1 MTNANDLAVVE
12 LTNTSDRA
20 LVVTLTLGGV
30 KRSVA
35 TLERGASI
43 VLVSPDGAYWSFE
56 PTGGASPAG
65 STEDAGGTAGQQRT
79 ADLAGSEPDDDEDD
93 GGRGKGG
100 HN

>member
-35 TLERGASI
+35 TIDQGASI
-43 VLVSPDGAYWSFE
+43 VLVSPEGAYWSFE
-56 PTGGASPAG
+56 PTGSADQAG
-65 STEDAGGTAGQQRT
+65 STASGGVTPEQRT
-79 ADLAGSEPDDDEDD
+79 VGTEPDDEEDD

>member
-20 LVVTLTLGGV
+20 LVVTLTLGGA

-43 VLVSPDGAYWSFE
+43 VLVSPEGAYWSFE
-56 PTGGASPAG
+56 PTGATGRATSTGGPGG
-65 STEDAGGTAGQQRT
+65 STPEQRT
-79 ADLAGSEPDDDEDD
+79 AGSEPDGEEEEDD